1 MKRDFFKILLG
12 LVILNCSVLH
22 AQDFGGPGD
31 HPMGPPPGGMP
42 KGFKPPSTDVSYI
55 KNKHLNISYAKLSPA
70 QKLDVYLPEGAT
82 DKVPVIVTVHGG
94 AFMFGD
100 KRDGQVKPMLEGVK
114 RGYAVVSV
122 NYRMSGEAK
131 FPANINDV
139 KAAIR
144 WIRANAEKYHFDPD
158 KIAIWGGSAGGNLS
172 SLAGTSGDVKEL
184 EDLSLGNAA
193 YSSRVQAVV
202 DWFGPTNFLKMDEQ
216 FRETGNGTPNH
227 SDADS
232 PESKVLGKKIS
243 EIPDIVK
250 AANPETYITPDGP
263 PFFIEHGTKDGTVPT
278 QQSKE
283 FYAKLVNVLGQEKV
297 SIKLLEGA
305 KHGGPQF
312 EEPANI
318 DLVFKFLDKQLLH
331 K

>member
-1 MKRDFFKILLG
+1 MKRNCLKILLG
-12 LVILNCSVLH
+12 LAILNCSILN
-22 AQDFGGPGD
+22 AQDFGASGNQQ
-31 HPMGPPPGGMP
+31 MGAPTGML
-42 KGFKPPSTDVSYI
+42 KGFKPPLTDVSSI
-55 KNKHLNISYAKLSPA
+55 KNKYLDISYSKLSKA
-70 QKLDVYLPEGAT
+70 QKLDVYLPS
-82 DKVPVIVTVHGG
+82 KVTGKLPVIVSVHGG
-94 AFMFGD
+94 AFMMGD
-100 KRDGQVKPMLEGVK
+100 KRDGQVKPMLEGLK

-122 NYRMSGEAK
+122 NYRMSGEAR

-144 WIRANAEKYHFDPD
+144 WVRANAKKYHFDSD

-172 SLAGTSGDVKEL
+172 SLAGTSGNVKEL
-184 EDLSLGNAA
+184 EDLSLGNPT

-227 SDADS
+227 SNADS
-232 PESKVLGKKIS
+232 PESKVLGNKLS
-243 EIPDIVK
+243 EIPEIVK
-250 AANPETYITPDGP
+250 AANPETYITHDDPS
-263 PFFIEHGTKDGTVPT
+263 FFIEHGTKDGTVPT

-283 FYAKLVNVLGQEKV
+283 FYEKLVNVLGQDKV

-305 KHGGPQF
+305 KHGGAQF
-312 EEPANI
+312 EEPTNI
-318 DLVFKFLDKQLLH
+318 DLVFKFLDKQLLN